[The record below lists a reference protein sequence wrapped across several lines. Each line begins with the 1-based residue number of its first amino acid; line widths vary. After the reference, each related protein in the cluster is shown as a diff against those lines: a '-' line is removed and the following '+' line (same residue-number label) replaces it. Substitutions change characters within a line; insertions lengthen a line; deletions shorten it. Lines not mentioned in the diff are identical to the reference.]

1 MRAREFIIETRDAAS
16 RLNRSLQRVGIDLD
30 AGRKYYADQSAR
42 LKKQEQ
48 EYKAQG
54 IIDVTAQDV
63 HDMADQKGIPW
74 DNEPDFLKLSKDLT
88 GVEHLDDMDEKQL
101 QTIYSYLYRLES
113 KVKESLD
120 KPYQLNWPGEFEDD
134 ERIVTWAALPDGT
147 NLEIEF
153 QDTSNNTW
161 AVDFYRGGSQEVTGQ
176 GDEQKVFATVMAAIK
191 KFIQDKQPRVVYFS
205 ALKDLSALKGKKP
218 SGSRISLYDKLV
230 QKYAADLGYQSK
242 SQTDGYQTK
251 YYFTRINNM
260 SEAWSQR
267 YKRSINCSNPKGF
280 SQRAHCQGRK
290 KNEDTDDFNQQD
302 PGNPI
307 PFPKGTTSVDVSD
320 PYDWYKLGM
329 VISDLDDANP
339 QVFGKGAPSTVIA
352 FGSEE
357 EEQQFLPYLQRL
369 GLKIHDIDRPEDI
382 KKVVPAKA
390 LIQRMQ
396 ENFADSNSNDLFL
409 NNLYKMLKQKYPK
422 AEFNLKSDS
431 IESTDGQLT
440 VIAGV
445 EEDDDYIGCFM
456 WDVQTGPYKGVLQPA
471 IKQTT
476 EQLLQSNPGK
486 EPALFIGGDNEN
498 PQTWKRIAR
507 NLGYEYISDDE
518 LDENFA
524 DGRNPQ
530 DKGDAKRHGI
540 NTKASVSSLRK
551 TAKQGGRKGQLAHWL
566 ANMKSGRAKAKK

>member
-1 MRAREFIIETRDAAS
+1 MRAREFIQETRDAAS
-16 RLNRSLQRVGIDLD
+16 RLNRSLKRIGIDLD
-30 AGRKYYADQSAR
+30 AGQQYYADRSNR

-74 DNEPDFLKLSKDLT
+74 DNEPDFLKLSKSLT
-88 GVEHLDDMDEKQL
+88 GVEHLDDMNQKQL
-101 QTIYSYLYRLES
+101 QTIYSHLYQLES
-113 KVKESLD
+113 NIEESLD

-251 YYFTRINNM
+251 YYFTRMNNM

-290 KNEDTDDFNQQD
+290 KNE
-302 PGNPI
+302 G
-307 PFPKGTTSVDVSD
+307 V
-320 PYDWYKLGM
+320 
-329 VISDLDDANP
+329 A
-339 QVFGKGAPSTVIA
+339 
-352 FGSEE
+352 
-357 EEQQFLPYLQRL
+357 
-369 GLKIHDIDRPEDI
+369 
-382 KKVVPAKA
+382 
-390 LIQRMQ
+390 

-409 NNLYKMLKQKYPK
+409 NNLYNMLKQKYPK

-431 IESTDGQLT
+431 VESTDGQLT

-445 EEDDDYIGCFM
+445 EEDDDYVGCFM
-456 WDVQTGPYKGVLQPA
+456 WDVQTGPYKEVLQPA
-471 IKQTT
+471 IKLTT
-476 EQLLQSNPGK
+476 EQLLKSNPGK

-498 PQTWKRIAR
+498 PQAWKRIAR

-530 DKGDAKRHGI
+530 DKGDSKRY
-540 NTKASVSSLRK
+540 NVPTKGKISTLRK
-551 TAKQGGRKGQLAHWL
+551 IAKQGGRRGQLAHWI
-566 ANMKSGRAKAKK
+566 ANMRSGKNKK

>member
-1 MRAREFIIETRDAAS
+1 
-16 RLNRSLQRVGIDLD
+16 
-30 AGRKYYADQSAR
+30 
-42 LKKQEQ
+42 
-48 EYKAQG
+48 
-54 IIDVTAQDV
+54 
-63 HDMADQKGIPW
+63 
-74 DNEPDFLKLSKDLT
+74 
-88 GVEHLDDMDEKQL
+88 
-101 QTIYSYLYRLES
+101 
-113 KVKESLD
+113 
-120 KPYQLNWPGEFEDD
+120 
-134 ERIVTWAALPDGT
+134 
-147 NLEIEF
+147 
-153 QDTSNNTW
+153 
-161 AVDFYRGGSQEVTGQ
+161 
-176 GDEQKVFATVMAAIK
+176 
-191 KFIQDKQPRVVYFS
+191 
-205 ALKDLSALKGKKP
+205 
-218 SGSRISLYDKLV
+218 V

-260 SEAWSQR
+260 SEAWSKR

-357 EEQQFLPYLQRL
+357 EEQQFLPYLKRL

-498 PQTWKRIAR
+498 PQAWKRIAR